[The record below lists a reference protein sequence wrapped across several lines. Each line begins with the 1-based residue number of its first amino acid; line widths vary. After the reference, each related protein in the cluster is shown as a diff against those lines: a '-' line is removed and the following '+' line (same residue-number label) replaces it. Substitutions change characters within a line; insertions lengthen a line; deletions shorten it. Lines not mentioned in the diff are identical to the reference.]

1 MRTNSNDPIPL
12 DKKVHMAFP
21 YCSISRL
28 QGREHENHPPN
39 VVVVVVV
46 NTTHMPPHN
55 LQRRTRT
62 ILLFRK
68 ESFAVL

>member
-39 VVVVVVV
+39 VVVVVV